1 MVELKVEVES
11 VVGHEICCDASGP
24 RDPLTVRVIFN
35 KAECSF
41 FSLSFFFP
49 SFLFFIF
56 VSCAWVWS
64 GSEKETSIMI
74 GEFPAIGYD
83 QYDLMVPVLVWP
95 RWMGLAPTGSAGC
108 AM

>member
-41 FSLSFFFP
+41 FFPFLFFPFLSFFHF
-49 SFLFFIF
+49 S
-56 VSCAWVWS
+56 
-64 GSEKETSIMI
+64 
-74 GEFPAIGYD
+74 FPARGCG
-83 QYDLMVPVLVWP
+83 VGPRRKPVL
-95 RWMGLAPTGSAGC
+95 
-108 AM
+108 

>member
-41 FSLSFFFP
+41 FFPFPFFSLPFFF
-49 SFLFFIF
+49 SFF

-83 QYDLMVPVLVWP
+83 QYDLMVPVWP